1 MKIALEKP
9 DGDQKEPKCSFRVE
23 RVREI
28 RELRK
33 EKAQEKMPLTNNE
46 IVAANHAY
54 ESTNGDRY
62 LAMIES
68 CSSIVNTPTN

>member
-1 MKIALEKP
+1 MKIVLERP
-9 DGDQKEPKCSFRVE
+9 DGDHQELKGSLYIETVRV
-23 RVREI
+23 I

-33 EKAQEKMPLTNNE
+33 EKVQEKTPLTNNE

-68 CSSIVNTPTN
+68 CSGILNTPTN